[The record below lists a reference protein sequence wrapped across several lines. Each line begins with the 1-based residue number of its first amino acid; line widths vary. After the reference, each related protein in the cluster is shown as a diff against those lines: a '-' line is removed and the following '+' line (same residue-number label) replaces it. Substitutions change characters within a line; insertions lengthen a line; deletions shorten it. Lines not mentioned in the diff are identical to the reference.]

1 MERKLICIGCPL
13 GCELTAQVE
22 GGEVRSVTGNTCP
35 NGERYARK
43 ELTNPT
49 RILTTTVRVKNGALP
64 VVSVKTRGEVPK
76 GKLLDCARALK
87 AIEVAAPV
95 ALSGTGDRPRSFGH
109 RGGPGCHQIRGTGIE
124 KRTR

>member
-22 GGEVRSVTGNTCP
+22 GGEVREVTGNTCP

-49 RILTTTVRVKNGALP
+49 RILTTTVRVRGGTLP
-64 VVSVKTRGEVPK
+64 VVSVKTAGDIPKEALLRCVETLRDLEVP
-76 GKLLDCARALK
+76 
-87 AIEVAAPV
+87 APV
-95 ALSGTGDRPRSFGH
+95 TLGQVIVPDILGTGVDLVATKSVE
-109 RGGPGCHQIRGTGIE
+109 IA
-124 KRTR
+124 

>member
-1 MERKLICIGCPL
+1 MERRLICIGCPL

-22 GGEVRSVTGNTCP
+22 NGEVGSVTGNTCP

-49 RILTTTVRVKNGALP
+49 RILTTTVRVRNGVLP

-76 GKLLDCARALK
+76 ARLLACARALK
-87 AIEVAAPV
+87 TIEVTAPV
-95 ALSGTGDRPRSFGH
+95 VLGQVIVPDLLGTGADLVATKS
-109 RGGPGCHQIRGTGIE
+109 IE
-124 KRTR
+124 QA

>member
-22 GGEVRSVTGNTCP
+22 GGEVREVTGNTCP

-49 RILTTTVRVKNGALP
+49 RILTTTVRVRGGTLP
-64 VVSVKTRGEVPK
+64 VVSVKTAGDIPK
-76 GKLLDCARALK
+76 GKLLACAAALK
-87 AIEVAAPV
+87 DVEIPAPMAPGQV
-95 ALSGTGDRPRSFGH
+95 VVPDILGTGVDLVATKSVERA
-109 RGGPGCHQIRGTGIE
+109 
-124 KRTR
+124 